1 MSILFSPSARVG
13 EKGRP
18 RFWVLRA
25 WQHFQLPT
33 PFVSTPWPECF
44 PFMRRSKAQQ
54 VCFLPDE
61 KKSSWGVSWNKE
73 DEPNPPRLA
82 SELGWYDT
90 TDRSV
95 LISLRSPS
103 LSSLCCV
110 LPSKYATKLNVNHN
124 PHGATA
130 CHPDPESYR
139 GLWGGK
145 TVSFTQSDGYAHSH
159 PSFAFC
165 LTL

>member
-1 MSILFSPSARVG
+1 MCLTASPAPPPS
-13 EKGRP
+13 
-18 RFWVLRA
+18 
-25 WQHFQLPT
+25 
-33 PFVSTPWPECF
+33 VSTPWPECS
-44 PFMRRSKAQQ
+44 PFMRRSEARQ

-61 KKSSWGVSWNKE
+61 KKSSRGVSWNKGGKRNA
-73 DEPNPPRLA
+73 PQLA

-90 TDRSV
+90 THRST
-95 LISLRSPS
+95 LISLHSPS
-103 LSSLCCV
+103 FPALCCV

-145 TVSFTQSDGYAHSH
+145 TVSFTQSGGYALSH
-159 PSFAFC
+159 PAPFTFC